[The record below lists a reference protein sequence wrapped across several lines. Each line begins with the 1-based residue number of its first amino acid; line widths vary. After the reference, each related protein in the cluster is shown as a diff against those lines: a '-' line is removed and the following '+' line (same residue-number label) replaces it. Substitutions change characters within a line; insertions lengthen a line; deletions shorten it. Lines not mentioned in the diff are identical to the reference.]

1 VTKFSIATF
10 CCLAVTASTTYGA
23 QAKPKITPDM
33 LQTYRTMIEMN
44 IEADNTLFG
53 YMESINKLLLEFTAR
68 TGRFPDG
75 REAQLVESQLSERL
89 VTNPYKANP
98 PKVKLVLDHSL
109 MKEHLEQLIASSICA
124 AMEEPGTIT
133 AISNGDNV
141 LVIWGAG
148 SDRKVI
154 RDRSAKPRII
164 VSALQR

>member
-1 VTKFSIATF
+1 VTKRSIAIL
-10 CCLAVTASTTYGA
+10 CYLALTASTTYGA
-23 QAKPKITPDM
+23 EAKPKLTPDM

-53 YMESINKLLLEFTAR
+53 YMESINKLLLDFTAR
-68 TGRFPDG
+68 TGRFPEG
-75 REAQLVESQLSERL
+75 REAELVESQLSERL

-109 MKEHLEQLIASSICA
+109 MKQYVEQLIASNIST

-154 RDRSAKPRII
+154 RDKSGKPRVL
-164 VSALQR
+164 VSPIQF